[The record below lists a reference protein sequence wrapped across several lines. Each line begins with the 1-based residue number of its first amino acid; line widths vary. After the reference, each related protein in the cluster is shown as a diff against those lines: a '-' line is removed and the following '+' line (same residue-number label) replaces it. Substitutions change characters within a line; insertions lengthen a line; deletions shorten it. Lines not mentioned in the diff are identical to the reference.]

1 MKIKNIKINS
11 FGNLNNKEI
20 ELSDNIN
27 IIYGKNEAGKST
39 LLKFITNT
47 FYGTSRNKKGREFSD
62 YDRYKPWDR
71 DEFSGKIK
79 YELDTGEEF
88 EVYREFGKKNPKIY
102 NSNLEDISKK
112 FTVDK
117 NLGNQFFY
125 EQTKVDEQTFL
136 STIAAMQQEVRLEK
150 NSQNIL
156 IQKMANI
163 AGTGEDSVSYKKAL
177 DKLYKKQLDE
187 IGTYRS
193 QGKPINIVQSKLN
206 ELKNKK
212 AELLLYKDKK
222 FNFEENKNNID
233 EQIKNDELKI
243 LLLKKLKNINE
254 QEKNE
259 EEKLNYNRTLIKQ
272 KDNEIEN
279 LKNEKNKILKNNDF
293 NSEEKL
299 LNLIKENEN
308 KLKKINSANYFEDSN
323 ILESNFKNK
332 KENNNFSKINIKK
345 YIILFILALI
355 INILLFTL
363 INNNL
368 IKYLGLVI
376 FPILIAMF
384 FIEKNKLKENDI
396 VRKNKDEINKK
407 VEENKIL
414 IALDKNKKILNEIN
428 SKNAQIEILEK
439 NKKDEI
445 EKLEEIKNK
454 IKTLKEIEKEK
465 LKNTYREQV
474 DIYEINK
481 LFNSSNIDYEL
492 EKLQN
497 EANER
502 KLEIHK
508 IDLNQENIMPQLDDL
523 AKVEEEIIIAEEEYD
538 ELMKKNNAMIV
549 VKQALENAYEKMK
562 NTVTPKFTNNLSQN
576 ISDISNGKYKK
587 VSINDENGL
596 MVELPSGEYV
606 SAERLSLGTIDQLY
620 LSLRLS
626 MCTDISEENMP
637 LILDEAFAFYDDERL
652 ENILKFLI
660 ENYCDKQVI
669 ILTCTGREEAVLN
682 KLKYEYNKIEL

>member
-11 FGNLNNKEI
+11 YGNLNDREF

-27 IIYGKNEAGKST
+27 VIYGKNESGKST
-39 LLKFITNT
+39 LLKFITNI

-62 YDRYKPWDR
+62 YDRYKPWGR

-79 YELDTGEEF
+79 YELDNGEEY

-102 NSNLEDISKK
+102 NSAMEDISKD
-112 FTVDK
+112 FSIDK
-117 NLGNQFFY
+117 NLGSQFFY

-150 NSQNIL
+150 NSQNVL

-163 AGTGEDSVSYKKAL
+163 AGTGEDSVSYKKAM

-193 QGKPINIVQSKLN
+193 QGKPINIVQNKLN

-212 AELLLYKDKK
+212 MNLLSYKDKK

-233 EQIKNDELKI
+233 EQIHEDEIKISFLKDLKKISEQEKIEQEKINYNRVLIQQKDEEINNIKNQKNDILKSNNFDSEEKI
-243 LLLKKLKNINE
+243 HDAIDYCESKLKNV
-254 QEKNE
+254 
-259 EEKLNYNRTLIKQ
+259 R
-272 KDNEIEN
+272 
-279 LKNEKNKILKNNDF
+279 KNND
-293 NSEEKL
+293 S
-299 LNLIKENEN
+299 
-308 KLKKINSANYFEDSN
+308 
-323 ILESNFKNK
+323 
-332 KENNNFSKINIKK
+332 SKNIKNINVKK
-345 YIILFILALI
+345 YVVLFVIAII
-355 INILLFTL
+355 INILFFVAIKNFVKFTAIL
-363 INNNL
+363 L
-368 IKYLGLVI
+368 
-376 FPILIAMF
+376 FPILIAMY
-384 FIEKNKLKENDI
+384 FIEKNKQKEEYI
-396 VRKNKDEINKK
+396 AQKNKDEMSQR

-414 IALDKNKKILNEIN
+414 MEIDNYKRILNEIY

-439 NKKDEI
+439 NQKIELEKLNEI
-445 EKLEEIKNK
+445 ENK
-454 IKTLKEIEKEK
+454 IKALKETDIEK
-465 LKNTYREQV
+465 LKNAYSNQINLFDMTQ
-474 DIYEINK
+474 ILSYEN
-481 LFNSSNIDYEL
+481 LNYEL
-492 EKLQN
+492 DKMQTKLN
-497 EANER
+497 EQ
-502 KLEIHK
+502 KLEIHR
-508 IDLNQENIMPQLDDL
+508 IDLNKENIMPQLDDL
-523 AKVEEEIIIAEEEYD
+523 AKVEEEIVTTEEEYN

-549 VKQALENAYEKMK
+549 VKQALEQAYEKMK

-626 MCTDISEENMP
+626 MCQDISEENMP

-660 ENYCDKQVI
+660 DNYYNKQII
-669 ILTCTGREEAVLN
+669 ILTCTSREEEILN
-682 KLKYEYNKIEL
+682 KMKYEYNKINL

>member
-1 MKIKNIKINS
+1 LKIKNIKINS
-11 FGNLNNKEI
+11 FGNLDNKEI

-62 YDRYKPWDR
+62 YDRYKPWGK

-193 QGKPINIVQSKLN
+193 QGKPINIVQNKLN

-243 LLLKKLKNINE
+243 LLLKKLKNIND

-259 EEKLNYNRTLIKQ
+259 EEKLNYNRTLIEQ
-272 KDNEIEN
+272 KNKEIEN

-293 NSEEKL
+293 NSEEEL

-308 KLKKINSANYFEDSN
+308 KLRKINSAYYFEDGN
-323 ILESNFKNK
+323 ILEKNK
-332 KENNNFSKINIKK
+332 KENNNSSKINIKK
-345 YIILFILALI
+345 YIVLFILAII
-355 INILLFTL
+355 INILLFIL
-363 INNNL
+363 IKNNL

-445 EKLEEIKNK
+445 EKLEETENR

-465 LKNTYREQV
+465 LKNTYREEI

-481 LFNSSNIDYEL
+481 LFNSSNVDYEL

-508 IDLNQENIMPQLDDL
+508 IDLNKENIMPQLDDL